1 MKTIILTVVLSIAAI
16 AFAACGQ
23 SATNNNSAMNHGG
36 MNHNSMNSNSMNMNG
51 MNHNSMPMNSNMPM
65 NHSGMKSDANAKS
78 APYDLQFIDTMIA
91 HHEGAVE
98 MAKMVDGK
106 TQRTELKAFA
116 QKIIADQN
124 KEIGQMKEWREKWF
138 KGAPRAMNMEMPGM
152 ADSMKMDMKKL
163 GAAKD
168 KEFDRLFSE
177 MMIPHHAGAVDMARL
192 VLQHGRDP
200 ATRQLAE
207 EIIAGQTIEIESMT
221 RRLAALQQRSSAG
234 SAAEFPSLG
243 GTRGP

>member
-152 ADSMKMDMKKL
+152 ADSMKMDMSKL
-163 GAAKD
+163 SNAKD
-168 KEFDRLFSE
+168 KEFDLAFIE
-177 MMIPHHAGAVDMARL
+177 MMIPHHAGATTMAKEA
-192 VLQHGRDP
+192 QTKAEH
-200 ATRQLAE
+200 TEIKTLAGNIIKE
-207 EIIAGQTIEIESMT
+207 QEAEIKQMNVWKLEWSK
-221 RRLAALQQRSSAG
+221 
-234 SAAEFPSLG
+234 
-243 GTRGP
+243 

>member
-65 NHSGMKSDANAKS
+65 NHSGMKSDANAAS

-116 QKIIADQN
+116 QKIITDQN
-124 KEIGQMKEWREKWF
+124 KEIAQMKEWREKWF

-152 ADSMKMDMKKL
+152 MDSMKMDMSKL
-163 GAAKD
+163 SNSKD
-168 KEFDRLFSE
+168 NEFDLAFIE
-177 MMIPHHAGAVDMARL
+177 MMIPHHAGATTMAREA
-192 VLQHGRDP
+192 QTKAEH
-200 ATRQLAE
+200 TEIKTLAGNIIKE
-207 EIIAGQTIEIESMT
+207 QEAEIKQMNVWKSEWSK
-221 RRLAALQQRSSAG
+221 
-234 SAAEFPSLG
+234 
-243 GTRGP
+243 